1 MSSYWQQQQRS
12 VFCPTCNE
20 PVPERTAGPGTKNEG
35 RQFYACDKHEK
46 KWFAWADTQQPDG
59 SFPPPQSNYTAKRP
73 RFSGS
78 GSSSSSFSAP
88 AQTWS
93 PSSSGTFPG
102 AAPPS
107 ATSGQQPPW
116 DKILGLLS
124 QMTDKL
130 MALEAQMGR
139 VEAAQKFHSGLL
151 RDLVDEEEA
160 ARKEAVISSN
170 AAALLS
176 TTPGY

>member
-12 VFCPTCNE
+12 VFCPVCNE
-20 PVPERTAGPGTKNEG
+20 SVPERTAGPGTKNEG

-59 SFPPPQSNYTAKRP
+59 SFPPPQSNYSSKRP

-78 GSSSSSFSAP
+78 GSSSSSFTSAP
-88 AQTWS
+88 SFS
-93 PSSSGTFPG
+93 PTSWTS
-102 AAPPS
+102 AAPPPPS

-170 AAALLS
+170 ATALLS

>member
-1 MSSYWQQQQRS
+1 
-12 VFCPTCNE
+12 
-20 PVPERTAGPGTKNEG
+20 
-35 RQFYACDKHEK
+35 
-46 KWFAWADTQQPDG
+46 
-59 SFPPPQSNYTAKRP
+59 
-73 RFSGS
+73 
-78 GSSSSSFSAP
+78 
-88 AQTWS
+88 
-93 PSSSGTFPG
+93 
-102 AAPPS
+102 
-107 ATSGQQPPW
+107 
-116 DKILGLLS
+116 
-124 QMTDKL
+124 MTDKL